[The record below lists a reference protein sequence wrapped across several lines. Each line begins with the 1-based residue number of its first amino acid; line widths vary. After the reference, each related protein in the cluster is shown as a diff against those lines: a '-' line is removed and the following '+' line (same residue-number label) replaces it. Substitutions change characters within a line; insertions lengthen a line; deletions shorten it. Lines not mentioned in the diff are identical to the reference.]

1 MKKLLLSG
9 KYIKSLRLR
18 TLPLSL
24 SGVILGS
31 LIAAADGFLS
41 MAVFIFAVLTT
52 LSLQI
57 LANLAN
63 ELGDAQKGTDTAER
77 LGPQYSVQSG
87 AVSVDELRKLIEVF
101 VGFSLCFGFALV
113 WVAFG
118 ADWSAMASPS
128 FYIMLSLGALAVAAA
143 LGYTLGKRP
152 YGYMALG
159 DLGVFLFFGL
169 LSVMGSYFLMAK
181 ELHWSLI
188 LVASG
193 CGFLSM
199 AVLNLN
205 NMRDMEQDRRT
216 RLTIPIVIGLRNAK
230 IYHTILVA
238 GSQLLFLL
246 FVINRNG
253 NWTSFIFL
261 IFVPLW
267 VWHITEVWKREGES
281 LDKLF
286 PSLSFGALIQC
297 IILGLFTFL
306 F

>member
-9 KYIKSLRLR
+9 KYIKSFRLR

-31 LIAAADGFLS
+31 LIAAADGFFS
-41 MAVFIFAVLTT
+41 REVFIFAILTT

-87 AVSVDELRKLIEVF
+87 TTSVEELKKLIEVF
-101 VGFSLCFGFALV
+101 VGLSLCFGFALV

-143 LGYTLGKRP
+143 LGYTLGRKP

-169 LSVMGSYFLMAK
+169 LSVLGSYFLMSK
-181 ELHWSLI
+181 ELYWSLMFA
-188 LVASG
+188 ASG
-193 CGFLSM
+193 CGFLSV

-216 RLTIPIVIGLRNAK
+216 RLTIPIKIGLRNAK
-230 IYHTILVA
+230 IYHTVLIA

-246 FVINRNG
+246 FVLWRSFS
-253 NWTSFIFL
+253 WSSFIFL
-261 IFVPLW
+261 IFVPFW
-267 VWHITEVWKREGES
+267 VWHIVEVWRREGRA

-297 IILGLFTFL
+297 IILGLCTFL